1 MCSRNA
7 CIRYHRI
14 VGQSAVNRV
23 IVATGRRFRAR
34 RMARFAQVLDWLNDK
49 RILDIGGSE
58 RFWRQW
64 PGADVTL
71 LNVHFIDVA
80 ERPRIQADA
89 TSTGLCDDAYD
100 IAFSNS
106 VLEHLG
112 SWERQE
118 AFAREV
124 SRVAPAYW
132 VQTPAR
138 GFPVDPHLMAAFVH
152 WLPKRWQHRLARFTP
167 WALLCDPDPELRRR
181 VVDELRLLTADEVR
195 RLFPDATIERER
207 VLGLTK
213 SYVAYRVEH
222 GVGRVGRGSAGA

>member
-1 MCSRNA
+1 M
-7 CIRYHRI
+7 
-14 VGQSAVNRV
+14 GQSAVNRV
-23 IVATGRRFRAR
+23 IVVAGRRFRR
-34 RMARFAQVLDWLNDK
+34 HRMARFARVLDGLNGK

-58 RFWRQW
+58 RFWREW

-106 VLEHLG
+106 VVEHLG
-112 SWERQE
+112 TWERQE

-167 WALLCDPDPELRRR
+167 WALLRGPDPQLRRH
-181 VVDELRLLTADEVR
+181 VVDELRLLTAGEVR

-213 SYVAYRVEH
+213 SYVAYRLGH
-222 GVGRVGRGSAGA
+222 GVRRGSCGT